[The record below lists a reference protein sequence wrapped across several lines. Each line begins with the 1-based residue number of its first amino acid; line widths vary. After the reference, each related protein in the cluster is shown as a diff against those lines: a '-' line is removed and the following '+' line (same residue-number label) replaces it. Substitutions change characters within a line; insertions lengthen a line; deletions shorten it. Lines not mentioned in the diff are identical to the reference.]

1 MLVYQR
7 VHLLIFYR
15 IFYGIFH
22 TQVERISRNLNPV
35 ECWRSPV
42 VNTGMVLDQ
51 PSPVPTRMLYSGPT
65 SFNRLNL
72 NIGPSCTSLLSECCF
87 SSLQPQNHGE
97 LTTPKTS
104 HPHLPTLGSKISYLN
119 DCLRYTLSNMHRHV
133 DLNLNT
139 GHMMCIYIYYL
150 HVSIYDIQKEIIH
163 PSFHHIS
170 IPVAQ
175 IMVARFCPVKLR
187 MSSMERR
194 ARYARR
200 SGS

>member
-1 MLVYQR
+1 
-7 VHLLIFYR
+7 
-15 IFYGIFH
+15 
-22 TQVERISRNLNPV
+22 
-35 ECWRSPV
+35 
-42 VNTGMVLDQ
+42 
-51 PSPVPTRMLYSGPT
+51 MLYSGPA

-72 NIGPSCTSLLSECCF
+72 NIGPSCTSLLSECCCW
-87 SSLQPQNHGE
+87 SLQPQNHGE

-139 GHMMCIYIYYL
+139 GNMIYILCIYIYIHNYTYYL

-163 PSFHHIS
+163 PSIPHPS